1 VRSRVVVSIS
11 ELDSVQTTFM
21 AFLVSRPTPKWV
33 ISAKAQAHYVLAQDM
48 HEAAVGDPCQRG
60 RVLRDFRTQVVDRL
74 ALVVF
79 VEQQERCI
87 RIWVYE

>member
-1 VRSRVVVSIS
+1 
-11 ELDSVQTTFM
+11 M
-21 AFLVSRPTPKWV
+21 
-33 ISAKAQAHYVLAQDM
+33 YLAQDM